1 MKVKDV
7 MHDGVAWV
15 EPDTLLSK
23 VAVTMRDED
32 VGSIPVGEDDRL
44 VGMVTDRDIAIRALA
59 DGKDPLQLTAGDV
72 MTDEIFYCTADEEV
86 EDAVRIMEN
95 NEIRRLPV
103 IDHNKRM
110 VGMLSMGDV
119 AARAP
124 ASLSSEMLK
133 AVSAHHP

>member
-15 EPDTLLSK
+15 EPDTLLAR
-23 VAVTMRDED
+23 VAETMREED
-32 VGSIPVGEDDRL
+32 VGSIPVGRDDRL

-59 DGKDPLQLTAGDV
+59 EGRDPLQLTAGDV
-72 MTDEIFYCTADEEV
+72 MTDEIFYCAADEEV

-133 AVSAHHP
+133 AVSAHHA